1 MTSIRAA
8 IIIIGLATASP
19 IAAAPDPLAPLP
31 APLPPTPP
39 APQLPSLAPYPQP
52 LPATAMFEPTSSS
65 PRELT
70 QRVSQL
76 VRGFDGSAGA
86 AVLSLRG
93 GWRID
98 VNGGRLFPQQSCSK
112 LWVSLAMMDAVD
124 QGRVRLDDPVT
135 LDRSDLTLFNQPI
148 AAKIFGGGGHTTT
161 VGALMFDAITS
172 SDNTANDKLM
182 RTIGGPPAVR
192 AMIAAK
198 GLGAIRFYDGE
209 RALQSRIAGLV
220 WSPAYSIGNA
230 FTKARNALPLGLR
243 RSSFEHYVSNPY
255 DGAAPIAVATALA
268 RLKRGELL
276 SPQSTAHLLAVMGA
290 TRTGKYRVKA
300 ALKPGW
306 QWNHKTGTGQDFKG
320 RIGGLNDI
328 GLLTAPDGSVYAMA
342 IMTIPN
348 HKDGRAQ
355 DIMQAIARAVIAAHE
370 ARGAGR

>member
-112 LWVSLAMMDAVD
+112 LWVSLATMDAVD

-243 RSSFEHYVSNPY
+243 RSSFEHYVSYPY